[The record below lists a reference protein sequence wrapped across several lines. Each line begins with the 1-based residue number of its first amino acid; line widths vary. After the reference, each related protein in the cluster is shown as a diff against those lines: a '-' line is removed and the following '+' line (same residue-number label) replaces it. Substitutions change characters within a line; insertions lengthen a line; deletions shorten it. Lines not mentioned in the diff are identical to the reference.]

1 MMFGYSFLAM
11 SAHNILK
18 PISKSK
24 FIGSFGADNLPY
36 IELSA
41 GVIIGMIMLVY
52 AWGAAKLQRKAVIP
66 VTLGALAG
74 IVLIFWVLWRLDAAW
89 VSAAFYVFNRMLGI
103 LLISQFW
110 TLANDVYDPRQARR
124 IFGFIGGGASLGGA
138 MGAGLTTWTV
148 AHVGVNGLLIVS
160 AIGIGLCAAIVTR
173 VVRAQPLLHADAP
186 IVESERGV
194 GLGEAIRLLA
204 SSRHLQI
211 ISLVIAFAA
220 MGASFID
227 QQLSM
232 AGEAFKNT
240 EISLTAFFA
249 EVTFYLSLVSFVV
262 QVGLTSHIHRSLGL
276 TVALLILPVGL
287 GASATLIL
295 LTGMYWAPG
304 IARVLDGS
312 LRYSLDKTTREVL
325 FLPLPPDLKLRAKAF
340 VDVTMDRF
348 AKAAGNV
355 VLLVLIKPWGLG
367 LDWVRLSYASLA
379 MMAIWIALALVARRE
394 YLASFLKSLD
404 KREIEPETVRINVA
418 DPATIETLVEELA
431 NPDESAVLYAIE
443 MLETLD
449 KRHLIT
455 PLLLHHES
463 PAVRARALKSLR
475 ALRHEKAERWLPAVR
490 AMLKDDD
497 PDVRAAAV
505 RALADL
511 GDEDVNA
518 LLHRHLDDTDP
529 RVVITA
535 AVELAD
541 SEIRGDPE
549 AAEQALSR
557 LIGDTRS
564 SAADGRRDAAGA
576 LAHIRNPAFRLLLIP
591 LIYDRDP
598 AVARK
603 AIASAR
609 AMGASD
615 AIFVPALVSLLG
627 NRLLKDAARDTL
639 QSYGEAVVPV
649 LAYLLED
656 SNEQPWVRRHIPA
669 TLARIP
675 CQPAMDALVRA
686 LPERDGFL
694 RFKVVEAI
702 GALRRR
708 NPQLTF
714 PPDAIEHL
722 IHGDTARYYTYLT
735 LRHNIVTRDPEGDRT
750 LLVRALDDKLKRTL
764 DRIYRELGLL
774 YPWKDVAAARRTIE
788 TGDAHARANAVEFM
802 DTLMTGTVRKRVT
815 PILEDMPVAD
825 RVRHANSVLKTRERD
840 LEDTLA
846 RLVHDEDPVLAASAI
861 HLVAKRRLEALVGDL
876 DFVISHATA
885 DPLVLGAASWAKEA
899 LTRSGASANG
909 AQAAPLQVVAIADRL
924 RAIRLFEFVSVDEL
938 FRVAA
943 SARQVRYEPEHVL
956 ATAGQQPTEV
966 FFLLEGT
973 ARLSAGDSEEIVV
986 TAPVAPG
993 FEDLLVDRPVSQT
1006 LTASSAGMGVTFSA
1020 AEFLTMM
1027 ADNIAMAE
1035 GLFQMFL
1042 ADRDGAVMA
1051 PVGRVPSIPPEAGD
1065 QLLNPIDKALLLRQN
1080 PYFGNASV
1088 TQLIDLA
1095 AVTRLVPLTPGTE
1108 LVTNAS
1114 APAMYH
1120 VLHGSVRVHNGDGSS
1135 QEAGAGSTL
1144 FLVETLAGRPPKYRA
1159 VAGTSCHALRL
1170 EHDELFE
1177 VLSEHFD
1184 LLQGVFGGVL
1194 SARR

>member
-1 MMFGYSFLAM
+1 MFAYSFLAM
-11 SAHNILK
+11 VAHNIQK
-18 PISKSK
+18 PIAKSK
-24 FIGSFGADNLPY
+24 FISSFGADNVPY
-36 IELSA
+36 VELAA
-41 GVIIGMIMLVY
+41 GAIIGVVMLLY
-52 AWGAAKLQRKAVIP
+52 AWGVAQLPRKSVIP
-66 VTLGALAG
+66 VTLAALSGVVVMFWFLWMLNAG
-74 IVLIFWVLWRLDAAW
+74 WVP
-89 VSAAFYVFNRMLGI
+89 VAFYVFNRMLGI

-138 MGAGLTTWTV
+138 MGSGLTSWT
-148 AHVGVNGLLIVS
+148 AEIVGNNSLLLVS
-160 AIGIGLCAAIVTR
+160 AVGIALCAAIVLL
-173 VVRAQPLLHADAP
+173 VVRRQPLMHEGSP
-186 IVESERGV
+186 IAETEKGV
-194 GLGEAIRLLA
+194 GIGEAIRLLTG
-204 SSRHLQI
+204 SRHLQI
-211 ISLVIAFAA
+211 IAMVIAFAA

-227 QQLSM
+227 QQLNM
-232 AGEAFKNT
+232 AGEEAKVS
-240 EISLTAFFA
+240 EAGMAAFFA
-249 EVTFYLSLVSFVV
+249 GVTFYLSLASFVV

-276 TVALLILPVGL
+276 AVALLVLPVGL
-287 GASATLIL
+287 GSSAVLIL
-295 LTGMYWAPG
+295 LTGAFWAPG
-304 IARVLDGS
+304 VARVLDGS

-325 FLPLPPDLKLRAKAF
+325 FLPLPPDLKARAKAF

-348 AKAAGNV
+348 SKAAGSV
-355 VLLVLIKPWGLG
+355 ILLVLIKPWGLG
-367 LDWVRLSYASLA
+367 LNWVQLSYASLA
-379 MMAIWIALALVARRE
+379 MMVIWMAMALVARRE

-404 KREIEPETVRINVA
+404 KREIEPATVRINVA

-463 PAVRARALKSLR
+463 ARVRARALKSLR

-490 AMLKDDD
+490 GMLKDED

-511 GDEDVNA
+511 GDEDVGA
-518 LLHRHLDDTDP
+518 LLHRHLEDTDP

-541 SEIRGDPE
+541 SKTLGDPE
-549 AAEQALSR
+549 AAEKALSR

-564 SAADGRRDAAGA
+564 TAAGGRRDAAGA
-576 LAHIRNPAFRLLLIP
+576 LAHIRNPSFRSLLIP
-591 LIYDRDP
+591 LIYDRD
-598 AVARK
+598 ASVARK

-627 NRLLKDAARDTL
+627 NRLLKDAAREAL
-639 QSYGEAVVPV
+639 ESYGQDVVPV
-649 LAYLLED
+649 LAFLLAD

-675 CQPAMDALVRA
+675 CQASMDALVHT
-686 LPERDGFL
+686 LSERDGFL
-694 RFKVVEAI
+694 RFKVVDAI

-708 NPQLTF
+708 HPELTF
-714 PPDAIEHL
+714 QTGAIEHL

-735 LRHNIVTRDPEGDRT
+735 LRYNIVKRDPDGAST

-788 TGDAHARANAVEFM
+788 NGDAHSRANAVEFL

-815 PILEDMPVAD
+815 PIIDEMPLVD

-846 RLVHDEDPVLAASAI
+846 ALIHDEDPVLAASAI
-861 HLVAKRRLEALVGDL
+861 YLGAERRLQPIGSDL
-876 DFVISHATA
+876 DFVISRGTA
-885 DPLVLGAASWAKEA
+885 DALVLGAASWAKSVLSREA
-899 LTRSGASANG
+899 RGSDGAPG
-909 AQAAPLQVVAIADRL
+909 PLPVMAIADRL

-938 FRVAA
+938 FRIAA
-943 SARQVRYEPEHVL
+943 SARQTRYEAEHVL
-956 ATAGQQPTEV
+956 ATAGQQPTDV
-966 FFLLEGT
+966 FFLLEGS
-973 ARLSAGDSEEIVV
+973 ARLSGGENEETLVA
-986 TAPVAPG
+986 APAAPG
-993 FEDLLVDRPVSQT
+993 FEDLLVDRPVSLT
-1006 LTASSAGMGVTFSA
+1006 LTAASSGMCVTFSA
-1020 AEFLTMM
+1020 SEFLTMM
-1027 ADNIAMAE
+1027 ADNIAMAQ

-1042 ADRDGAVMA
+1042 ADRDGAIMA
-1051 PVGRVPSIPPEAGD
+1051 PVGRVPSLPPEAGD

-1095 AVTRLVPLTPGTE
+1095 AVTRLVPLAAGTE
-1108 LVTNAS
+1108 LVNGGS

-1120 VLHGSVRVHNGDGSS
+1120 VLHGDVRVQNGDGAP
-1135 QEAGAGSTL
+1135 QVAGAGCTL
-1144 FLVETLAGRPPKYRA
+1144 FLVETLAGRTPKYRA
-1159 VAGTSCHALRL
+1159 VTGAGGHALRL
-1170 EHDELFE
+1170 DHDELFE

-1194 SARR
+1194 NARR

>member
-1 MMFGYSFLAM
+1 MFAYSFLAM
-11 SAHNILK
+11 TAHNILK

-24 FIGSFGADNLPY
+24 FISSFGADNLPY
-36 IELSA
+36 VELSA
-41 GVIIGMIMLVY
+41 GVIIGVIMLVY
-52 AWGAAKLQRKAVIP
+52 AWGASRLQRKAVIP
-66 VTLGALAG
+66 VTLAALAG
-74 IVLIFWVLWRLDAAW
+74 VVMIFWLVWGDSSW

-138 MGAGLTTWTV
+138 TGAGVTTWTV
-148 AHVGVNGLLIVS
+148 AHVGINGLLLVS
-160 AIGIGLCAAIVTR
+160 ALGIAACAAIVST
-173 VVRAQPLLHADAP
+173 VVRRQPLLHADTP
-186 IVESERGV
+186 VVEVERGV

-204 SSRHLQI
+204 GSRHLQI
-211 ISLVIAFAA
+211 IALVIAFAA

-232 AGEAFKNT
+232 AGEASKNS
-240 EISLTAFFA
+240 EIDLATFFA
-249 EVTFYLSLVSFVV
+249 QVTFYLSLASFVV

-276 TVALLILPVGL
+276 TVALLVLPVGL
-287 GASATLIL
+287 GATATLIL
-295 LTGMYWAPG
+295 LTGLFWAPG

-348 AKAAGNV
+348 AKAAGNII
-355 VLLVLIKPWGLG
+355 LLVLIKPWGLG
-367 LDWVRLSYASLA
+367 LNWVQLSYASLA
-379 MMAIWIALALVARRE
+379 MMVIWIVMALVARRE

-404 KREIEPETVRINVA
+404 KREIEPATVRINVA

-463 PAVRARALKSLR
+463 APVRARALKSLR
-475 ALRHEKAERWLPAVR
+475 ALRHEKAERWLPPVR

-511 GDEDVNA
+511 GDEDVGA

-541 SEIRGDPE
+541 SATLGDPE
-549 AAEQALSR
+549 AAERALSR
-557 LIGDTRS
+557 LISDTRS
-564 SAADGRRDAAGA
+564 CAAGGRRDAAGA
-576 LAHIRNPAFRLLLIP
+576 LAHIRNSSFRSLLIP

-609 AMGASD
+609 TMGPSD

-639 QSYGEAVVPV
+639 ESYGEEVVPV

-656 SNEQPWVRRHIPA
+656 SDEQPWVRRHIPA

-675 CQPAMDALVRA
+675 CQAAMNALVRA
-686 LPERDGFL
+686 LPEQDGFL
-694 RFKVVEAI
+694 RFKVVDAI

-708 NPQLTF
+708 SPHLTF
-714 PPDAIEHL
+714 STEAIERL
-722 IHGDTARYYTYLT
+722 IHGETARYYTYLT
-735 LRHNIVTRDPEGDRT
+735 LRYNIVTRDPQGART
-750 LLVRALDDKLKRTL
+750 LVVRALDDKLKRTL

-774 YPWKDVAAARRTIE
+774 YPWKQVAAARRTIE
-788 TGDAHARANAVEFM
+788 TGDTHSRANAVEFL
-802 DTLMTGTVRKRVT
+802 DTLMTGAVRKRVL
-815 PILEDMPVAD
+815 PIIDEMPIAD
-825 RVRHANSVLKTRERD
+825 RVRQANSVLKTRERD

-861 HLVAKRRLEALVGDL
+861 HLVAERRLGNLASDL
-876 DFVISHATA
+876 DFVVSHGTA
-885 DPLVLGAASWAKEA
+885 NPLVLGAATWARA
-899 LTRSGASANG
+899 VLGQGGAGAAASAPG
-909 AQAAPLQVVAIADRL
+909 PLQVVGVADRL

-938 FRVAA
+938 FRIAGN
-943 SARQVRYEPEHVL
+943 ARQTRYEPGHVL
-956 ATAGQQPTEV
+956 ATAGQQPADV
-966 FFLLEGT
+966 FFVLEGT
-973 ARLSAGDSEEIVV
+973 AELSGAGAEVPV
-986 TAPVAPG
+986 TAPAAPG

-1006 LTASSAGMGVTFSA
+1006 LTATSSGMCVTFSA
-1020 AEFLTMM
+1020 SEFLTMM
-1027 ADNIAMAE
+1027 ADNIAMAQ

-1042 ADRDGAVMA
+1042 ADREAAVMA
-1051 PVGRVPSIPPEAGD
+1051 PVGRVASAPVGNGD

-1088 TQLIDLA
+1088 AQLIDLA
-1095 AVTRLVPLTPGTE
+1095 AVTRLVPIATGSE
-1108 LVTNAS
+1108 LVSDGNG
-1114 APAMYH
+1114 PAMYH
-1120 VLHGSVRVHNGDGSS
+1120 VLHGDVRLQNGDGSS
-1135 QEAGAGSTL
+1135 QVAGVGCTL
-1144 FLVETLAGRPPKYRA
+1144 FLIETLAGRAPKYRA
-1159 VAGTSCHALRL
+1159 VAGHDGHVLRL
-1170 EHDELFE
+1170 DHDDLFE

-1194 SARR
+1194 NTRR